1 MRAGQV
7 SGGDWGGVGSR
18 ASERPAQRPDT
29 QRFQRRRGRRRFL
42 AGAEWVCLLFGL
54 LALDV
59 CIWVYTSSTLDQAY
73 QDWAFDQTLL
83 GAKPSVPG
91 FIADEIG
98 WLFGQNRAGA
108 GGEERAEKLDSAE
121 KPRTAPKELENGLL
135 LGRLRISRLKVAV
148 MVREGATES
157 TLRRAVGHVPG
168 TALPGNIGNVGLA
181 GHRDTF
187 FRPLRQIRAGDR
199 VTLQTPIGLYR
210 YVVEWTAVVNPS
222 DTASLK
228 ATPDRSLTLVTC
240 YPFRY
245 VGPAPQRFIVRARQ
259 VAPGANNS

>member
-1 MRAGQV
+1 MRGFAQLGRVQYAFWFAGALLC
-7 SGGDWGGVGSR
+7 SLCAG
-18 ASERPAQRPDT
+18 AYLERCFYQAAEN
-29 QRFQRRRGRRRFL
+29 RRLEEALRSNGRR
-42 AGAEWVCLLFGL
+42 AVP
-54 LALDV
+54 V
-59 CIWVYTSSTLDQAY
+59 
-73 QDWAFDQTLL
+73 
-83 GAKPSVPG
+83 PSPR
-91 FIADEIG
+91 EPS
-98 WLFGQNRAGA
+98 R
-108 GGEERAEKLDSAE
+108 
-121 KPRTAPKELENGLL
+121 RTAGSLV
-135 LGRLRISRLKVAV
+135 GRLEIPRLQLSVVVLEGSDSR
-148 MVREGATES
+148 
-157 TLRRAVGHVPG
+157 TLRRGVGRIPETADPG
-168 TALPGNIGNVGLA
+168 QNGNVVLSA
-181 GHRDTF
+181 HRDTF

>member
-1 MRAGQV
+1 MGRVQYAFWFAGALLCSLCAGAYLERCFYQAAESRRLEEALRSNGERVV
-7 SGGDWGGVGSR
+7 SIPAPRQGSR
-18 ASERPAQRPDT
+18 R
-29 QRFQRRRGRRRFL
+29 
-42 AGAEWVCLLFGL
+42 
-54 LALDV
+54 
-59 CIWVYTSSTLDQAY
+59 
-73 QDWAFDQTLL
+73 
-83 GAKPSVPG
+83 
-91 FIADEIG
+91 
-98 WLFGQNRAGA
+98 
-108 GGEERAEKLDSAE
+108 EEGSLV
-121 KPRTAPKELENGLL
+121 
-135 LGRLRISRLKVAV
+135 GRLEVPRLQLSAIVLEGTDSR
-148 MVREGATES
+148 
-157 TLRRAVGHVPG
+157 TLRRGVGRIPQTADPG
-168 TALPGNIGNVGLA
+168 QDGNVVLS

-259 VAPGANNS
+259 VAHVHNI